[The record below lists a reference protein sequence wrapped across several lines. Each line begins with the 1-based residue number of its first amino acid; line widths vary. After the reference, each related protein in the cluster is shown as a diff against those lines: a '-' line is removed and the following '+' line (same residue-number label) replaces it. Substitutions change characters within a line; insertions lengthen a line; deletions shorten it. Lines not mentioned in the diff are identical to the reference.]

1 VSAVREKKAPTE
13 VALAVDDVTVEYGS
27 GHRKLQAVAG
37 VTFQLGR
44 GETLGVVGESGC
56 GKSSLG
62 RAILQ
67 LHPPAT
73 GTVNYD
79 GVELTTLKGKDLQAI
94 RSRMQVVLQDP
105 VSALN
110 PRRKIIDVVSE
121 GLLIHGMKKREARAV
136 AAAALREVGMDPD
149 VIGGRKPHEF
159 SGGQCQRIAI
169 ARAMALQPGLLICD
183 EPVASLDVSIQA
195 QVLTLLIA
203 MKESRGLSMIFIS
216 HDLSVVMNLCNRVA
230 VMYLG
235 KIVELGSTDEIY
247 QRPRHPYTRILL
259 DSVPVPDPTH
269 VDTTPGIKGEIPS
282 PKNPPSGCRFRT
294 RCPLAQPICAE
305 VEPELVAQ
313 PGGGSVACH
322 FPLVDGKLPIAES
335 AAA

>member
-1 VSAVREKKAPTE
+1 VTAVKHEAAE
-13 VALAVDDVTVEYGS
+13 VALTVDDVTVEYGT
-27 GHRKLQAVAG
+27 GQKKLQAVAG
-37 VTFQLGR
+37 VSFELGR

-67 LHPPAT
+67 LHPPASGSVT
-73 GTVNYD
+73 YD
-79 GVELTTLKGKDLQAI
+79 GVELTTLKGRDLQAI

-121 GLLIHGMKKREARAV
+121 GLLIHGMKKSEARAV

-149 VIGGRKPHEF
+149 LIGGRKPHEF

-216 HDLSVVMNLCNRVA
+216 HDLSVVM
-230 VMYLG
+230 
-235 KIVELGSTDEIY
+235 K
-247 QRPRHPYTRILL
+247 Q
-259 DSVPVPDPTH
+259 
-269 VDTTPGIKGEIPS
+269 
-282 PKNPPSGCRFRT
+282 
-294 RCPLAQPICAE
+294 
-305 VEPELVAQ
+305 
-313 PGGGSVACH
+313 
-322 FPLVDGKLPIAES
+322 
-335 AAA
+335 

>member
-1 VSAVREKKAPTE
+1 MTAVHQGDVAP
-13 VALAVDDVTVEYGS
+13 VALTIDDVTVEYGS
-27 GHRKLQAVAG
+27 GRAKLQAVAG
-37 VTFQLGR
+37 VSLTLGR

-67 LHPPAT
+67 LHPPASGSVT
-73 GTVNYD
+73 YE
-79 GVELTTLKGKDLQAI
+79 GVELTQLKGRELQAM

-121 GLLIHGMKKREARAV
+121 GLLIHGMKKGEARQV

-149 VIGGRKPHEF
+149 LIGNRKPHEF

-169 ARAMALQPGLLICD
+169 ARAMALKPALLICD

-203 MKESRGLSMIFIS
+203 MKERHGLSMIFIS

-235 KIVELGSTDEIY
+235 KLVEIGSTEEIY

-269 VDTTPGIKGEIPS
+269 VDITPGIKGEIPS
-282 PKNPPSGCRFRT
+282 PRNPPSGCRFRT
-294 RCPLAQPICAE
+294 RCPLAQPVCAE

-313 PGGGSVACH
+313 PGGSSVACH
-322 FPLVDGKLPIAES
+322 FPLVDGKLPIAEG